1 MWPSNVLKMG
11 GLYVQYMLQRTGGAC
26 MMMNVQTQTP
36 RSILR
41 HYANGKG
48 VEKFWQWQASG
59 VGDG

>member
-11 GLYVQYMLQRTGGAC
+11 GLYVQYMLQRTGGGVKDGLFSFPC

-48 VEKFWQWQASG
+48 VEKF
-59 VGDG
+59 